1 MPDTSRLFTLSL
13 LALAIGTGFAVLG
26 ARGGAGAILSGAQWV
41 ELVTWLI
48 GLQAGGAAGLKLAE
62 PAGQALAAWARSLK
76 APSTDRDRT

>member
-26 ARGGAGAILSGAQWV
+26 ARGGAGAILSGPQWV

-62 PAGQALAAWARSLK
+62 PAGQALAAWAKSLRN
-76 APSTDRDRT
+76 PPQDPN